1 MNAERGAGGSLAPT
15 DPSLVILNV
24 PNVLSSI
31 RLALAWVVFA
41 LIELGYFWTA
51 FVLFLIAVGTD
62 WIDGWYARKFNQV
75 TQLGRILDPFCD
87 KVIICGTFIQVAAIM
102 FLTDWPWYLRIMPW
116 MAVVVVARELLV
128 TALRSAIE
136 AAGGDFSASFAGKL
150 KMLLQCCAVG
160 AALVALAV
168 ARVEPSELLQQTETV
183 AADPTFGGAWQ
194 FDLQRVP
201 GWIQIFLGLSIWAAL
216 LSTISSGWDY
226 VWAAIRFSRRA
237 GAAAR
242 GD

>member
-1 MNAERGAGGSLAPT
+1 MPADPNSVATDVAG
-15 DPSLVILNV
+15 DPSLKIWNV

-31 RLALAWVVFA
+31 RLAMAWVVFA
-41 LIELGYFWTA
+41 LIEMGYFWTA

-102 FLTDWPWYLRIMPW
+102 FLTTWPWYLRIMPW
-116 MAVVVVARELLV
+116 MAVVVVSRELLV

-160 AALVALAV
+160 GALVALAV
-168 ARVEPSELLQQTETV
+168 ARVEPSEMVNATGALTSV
-183 AADPTFGGAWQ
+183 VADPSADQAWR

-201 GWIQIFLGLSIWAAL
+201 GWIQIFLCVSIWAAL
-216 LSTISSGWDY
+216 VSTISSGWDY
-226 VWAAIRFSRRA
+226 VWAAIRFSRRPQA
-237 GAAAR
+237 TA
-242 GD
+242 

>member
-1 MNAERGAGGSLAPT
+1 MPAEPSTGAPRAST
-15 DPSLVILNV
+15 DPSLVIWNV

-102 FLTDWPWYLRIMPW
+102 FLTTWPWYLRIMPW
-116 MAVVVVARELLV
+116 MAVVVVSRELLV

-150 KMLLQCCAVG
+150 KMLFQCCAVG
-160 AALVALAV
+160 AALVALAL
-168 ARVEPSELLQQTETV
+168 ARVEPTSVGGGEV
-183 AADPTFGGAWQ
+183 AASVAVWT

-201 GWIQIFLGLSIWAAL
+201 GWIQVFLCLSIWAAL
-216 LSTISSGWDY
+216 FSTLSSGWDY
-226 VWAAIRFSRRA
+226 VWAAIRFSRRPNPTA
-237 GAAAR
+237 
-242 GD
+242 